1 MPVENFRIVLLNNGQ
16 DSAKIEQLVGLMT
29 RMYDYHTTL
38 HPDWRTRQGWQQ
50 GSQQWLSRSAG
61 SEDWFVALVYPT
73 DSEVACGYLLAS
85 FHYEAPLFIQNR
97 YGYIADLWL
106 NEEYRGQGAAEL
118 LLEKAYAWF
127 RQQGVERLQLEVD
140 IRNERAYAFWQKQG
154 FEDFQMVM
162 RRNLGEG

>member
-29 RMYDYHTTL
+29 RMYDYHTTP
-38 HPDWRTRQGWQQ
+38 HPDWRTHSGWQQ

-61 SEDWFVALVYPT
+61 SEDWFVALVYPP
-73 DSEVACGYLLAS
+73 DSEIAGGYLLAS

-118 LLEKAYAWF
+118 LLEKAYDWF
-127 RQQGVERLQLEVD
+127 RQQGVERLHLKVD
-140 IRNERAYAFWQKQG
+140 IRNEHAHAFWRKQG

-162 RRNLGEG
+162 RQNVGGG